1 MYSME
6 KNAIIHV
13 ENTENLLEFASYLS
27 QAGWNIIS
35 SDKTEEFLLKERIP
49 VIHDSGLTPGALYVN
64 ETSQII
70 RRILFSKFPDK
81 NDANYESDT
90 DNNIFIICMNMN
102 PEISKTS
109 MVTEE
114 EKNNIFRVFHLTAIL
129 RNSFSNYQNVLL
141 LTDPCDYKEAVIQL
155 RTNQISN
162 DFRLYLAGKALN
174 LISAYDSGIASSILL
189 NNSYSNEFL
198 NFYLKPYRKFLTLS
212 NGSNAHQRACIYKS
226 PLISGALN
234 GFQNSQDNVFSYNLI
249 SDISFG
255 WERICILYEIL
266 KNQYTV
272 ETTNSDGYNFTT
284 QFTPLTGTVFTIA
297 IKFNS
302 IVGAALSTN
311 VLDSFKKTY
320 TYDIANI
327 KDVVL
332 ACSAVVDEISAS
344 EMVKGSFAAIVAPS
358 FTEEAKNILSQNPKI
373 QLVPSAKVES
383 SDMDGKLI
391 NGGILMQQNDST
403 LFSHWNI
410 RTKNRPSQ
418 FKADQMAFGM
428 LLAMG
433 ARSYNAILLKD
444 NAIVGIAQNCTS
456 TQRALQIVLADA
468 KMRYGN
474 NNPDNCI
481 GDVLICDSVINFSE
495 PVKNLIDNGITAII
509 QTGSN
514 SADND
519 FINYCDERGIIM
531 VYTGMTHISF

>member
-1 MYSME
+1 ME

-27 QAGWNIIS
+27 HSGWNILS
-35 SDKTEEFLLKERIP
+35 ADKTEDFLLSERIP
-49 VIHDSGLTPGALYVN
+49 VIHEPGLTPSSLYVN

-70 RRILFSKFPDK
+70 RRILFSKYPDE
-81 NDANYESDT
+81 NDENYESDG
-90 DNNIFIICMNMN
+90 DNNIFIVCMNMN
-102 PEISKTS
+102 PKILDNN
-109 MVTEE
+109 VITEN
-114 EKNNIFRVFHLTAIL
+114 EKIKKIESFHLSSIL

-141 LTDPCDYKEAVIQL
+141 LTDPSDYKEAIIQL
-155 RTNQISN
+155 RTNKISSE
-162 DFRLYLAGKALN
+162 FREYLAGKVLN
-174 LISAYDSGIASSILL
+174 LISAYDSGIAASICMNNKYSSD
-189 NNSYSNEFL
+189 FM
-198 NFYLKPYRKFLTLS
+198 NFYLKPYEKFLDLS
-212 NGSNAHQRACIYKS
+212 SGSNAHQRGCIYKS
-226 PLISGALN
+226 PAISGALN
-234 GFQNSQDNVFSYNLI
+234 GIQKSQDNVFSYNMI

-255 WERICILYEIL
+255 WERICVLYEIL

-320 TYDIANI
+320 TYDVSHI
-327 KDVVL
+327 DGVVL
-332 ACSAVVDEISAS
+332 ACSAVVDEISAV
-344 EMVKGSFAAIVAPS
+344 EMVKGNFVAIVAPS
-358 FTEEAKNILSQNPKI
+358 FTDEAKNILAQNPKI
-373 QLVPSAKVES
+373 QLVTSAKVES
-383 SDMDGKLI
+383 SEMDGKLI
-391 NGGILMQQNDST
+391 NGGILIQQKDNT

-410 RTKNRPSQ
+410 MTKNRPSQ

-433 ARSYNAILLKD
+433 ARSYSAILLKD
-444 NAIVGIAQNCTS
+444 NAIVGISQNSTS
-456 TQRALQIVLADA
+456 TERALQIVLADA
-468 KMRYGN
+468 KMRCGN

-481 GDVLICDSVINFSE
+481 GDVLVCDSVINFSE

-509 QTGSN
+509 QTGSS

>member
-1 MYSME
+1 ME

-27 QAGWNIIS
+27 HSGWNILS
-35 SDKTEEFLLKERIP
+35 ADKTEDFLLSERIP
-49 VIHDSGLTPGALYVN
+49 VIHEPGLTPSSLYVN

-70 RRILFSKFPDK
+70 RRILFSKYPDE
-81 NDANYESDT
+81 NDENYESDG
-90 DNNIFIICMNMN
+90 DNNIFIVCMNMN
-102 PEISKTS
+102 PKIFDNN
-109 MVTEE
+109 VITEN
-114 EKNNIFRVFHLTAIL
+114 EKLKRIESFHLSSIL

-141 LTDPCDYKEAVIQL
+141 LTDPSDYKEAIIQL
-155 RTNQISN
+155 RTNKISSE
-162 DFRLYLAGKALN
+162 FRAYLAGKVLN
-174 LISAYDSGIASSILL
+174 LISAYDSGIAASICMNNKYSSD
-189 NNSYSNEFL
+189 FM
-198 NFYLKPYRKFLTLS
+198 NFYLKPYEKFLNLS
-212 NGSNAHQRACIYKS
+212 SGSNAHQRGCIYKS
-226 PLISGALN
+226 PAISGALN
-234 GFQNSQDNVFSYNLI
+234 GIQKSQDNVFSYNMI

-255 WERICILYEIL
+255 WERICVLYEIL

-320 TYDIANI
+320 TYDVSHI
-327 KDVVL
+327 DGVVL
-332 ACSAVVDEISAS
+332 ACSAVVDEISAV
-344 EMVKGSFAAIVAPS
+344 EMVKGNFVAIVAPS
-358 FTEEAKNILSQNPKI
+358 FTDEAKNILAQNPKI
-373 QLVPSAKVES
+373 QLVTSAKVES
-383 SDMDGKLI
+383 SEMDGKLI
-391 NGGILMQQNDST
+391 NGGILIQQKDNN
-403 LFSHWNI
+403 LFSHWSI
-410 RTKNRPSQ
+410 MTKNRPSQ

-433 ARSYNAILLKD
+433 ARSYSAILLKD
-444 NAIVGIAQNCTS
+444 NAIVGISQNSTS
-456 TQRALQIVLADA
+456 TERALQIVLADA
-468 KMRYGN
+468 KMRCGN

-481 GDVLICDSVINFSE
+481 GDVLVCDSVINFSE

-509 QTGSN
+509 QTGSS